1 MSKIALLAI
10 GVSLIFIQKYF
21 QPISIQL
28 QFIIF
33 VTGILFL
40 GIPHGAADL
49 LVATQNNLNEN
60 KPLSKL
66 KFFINY
72 LGRLILFSLSL
83 WFFPLPATLLFIIFS
98 AYHFGETDLY
108 QFKITNITGLLFVI
122 SYGMI
127 IIDVIILSH
136 FEEAKLLF
144 KIFNLNSKQTELINL
159 IEQYRYVILFFSAL
173 FFFICT
179 FINFFV
185 NGRDQKKNGEFL
197 VQLALISS
205 ILFFLPMILG
215 FTFYF
220 IVWHSV
226 LSLSNIVSY
235 LRKDDLYA
243 ATFIA
248 KQISIYSVLAIVG
261 IILFGLS
268 GFMLMDHNSMTLS
281 IFIGLAVLTAPH
293 MQIMHEMYNN
303 TRTYHTTTKKI

>member
-1 MSKIALLAI
+1 MSRIALLAI
-10 GVSLIFIQKYF
+10 GVLLIFIQKYF
-21 QPISIQL
+21 QPALIQL

-33 VTGILFL
+33 VTGIIFL

-72 LGRLILFSLSL
+72 LGHLILFALSL

-108 QFKITNITGLLFVI
+108 QFKTNNITGLLFII

-127 IIDVIILSH
+127 IINVILLSH
-136 FEEAKLLF
+136 FEEAKLLL
-144 KIFNLNSKQTELINL
+144 KILTLNSKQTAIINL
-159 IEQYRYVILFFSAL
+159 LEQYRYIILSFSAL

-179 FINFFV
+179 FIYFLV
-185 NGRDQKKNGEFL
+185 NNKDQNNHGEFL
-197 VQLALISS
+197 VQLTIIIS
-205 ILFFLPMILG
+205 ILFFLPLILG

-235 LRKDDLYA
+235 LRKDNLFA
-243 ATFIA
+243 ATYIT
-248 KQISIYSVLAIVG
+248 KQISIYSMLAIAG
-261 IILFGLS
+261 IILIGLS
-268 GFMLMDHNSMTLS
+268 GFMFMDHSSMTLS
-281 IFIGLAVLTAPH
+281 IFLGLAVLTEPH
-293 MQIMHEMYNN
+293 MQIMHEMYNI
-303 TRTYHTTTKKI
+303 TRTYQTTTK